1 MDKPLRRK
9 GMIMKLLNSIVCTSA
24 PYSTILIRFMVGA
37 VFLSEGI
44 QKFLFPE
51 IRGVGRFITIGIP
64 FPEIMAPFVGVFE
77 ILCGLLMIP
86 GIAVRLASIPLIVIM
101 IVAISSTK
109 IPLLLNDGFWEMAHA
124 SRTDYS
130 MLLGSLFILIV
141 GAGYLSIDKVIS
153 CKLE

>member
-1 MDKPLRRK
+1 MDKPIIRK
-9 GMIMKLLNSIVCTSA
+9 SIIMKVLNSIICTSA
-24 PYSTILIRFMVGA
+24 PYSTIAIRFMVGV

-51 IRGVGRFITIGIP
+51 IRGVGRFINIGIP
-64 FPEIMAPFVGVFE
+64 LPEIMAPFVGVFE
-77 ILCGLLMIP
+77 IICGLLMIP
-86 GIAVRLASIPLIVIM
+86 GIAVRLASVPLIVIM

-109 IPLLLNDGFWEMAHA
+109 IPILLNDGFWKMAHA

-141 GAGYLSIDKVIS
+141 GAGNLSLDKVIS
-153 CKLE
+153 RKL